1 MNISKSR
8 LLLPLLA
15 VLLVPLTAGATTVP
29 QVDLATQIDRADL
42 IFIGTVVSAE
52 AVPTGDGNFAFTYVT
67 FDVNETVKGTTR
79 GRTVT
84 LRVAGGDVG
93 VNAFDVGGAP
103 RFAAG
108 GQHLLF
114 VEGNDRLGVPL
125 VGWFWGKL
133 DVVADPAS
141 KRPILVDHTR
151 RAING
156 IEGKDWK
163 RGAVAV
169 NEDGSARRPHVAVV
183 SEQGVKITLDD
194 TSKQAVAEPAANA
207 LGQLKSMVAGRRA
220 TSREFRQP
228 RTFESASKANV
239 PSSFVFQA
247 VRPEGK

>member
-15 VLLVPLTAGATTVP
+15 VLLVPLGAVASTVP
-29 QVDLATQIDRADL
+29 HVDLAVQVDRADL
-42 IFIGTVVSAE
+42 IFVGTVVSSE

-67 FDVNETVKGTTR
+67 FDVDQTIKGKTH
-79 GRTVT
+79 GRSVT

-93 VNAFDVGGAP
+93 VNAFEVGGAP

-108 GQHLLF
+108 GRHLLF

-133 DVVADPAS
+133 DLVTDPGT

-163 RGAVAV
+163 RGAIAI
-169 NEDGSARRPHVAVV
+169 NDDGSSRKPRVAVV
-183 SEQGVKITLDD
+183 AEEGVKIQLEEA
-194 TSKQAVAEPAANA
+194 QAVVAEPASQA
-207 LGQLKSMVAGRRA
+207 LGQLKAMVAGRGA

-228 RTFESASKANV
+228 KTFQSASKHNV
-239 PSSFVFQA
+239 PSTFVFEA
-247 VRPEGK
+247 RKAEK